1 MKPGQLSNI
10 FTILLMLLFSAC
22 REDSLYHEFR
32 PLTQWNRAEVLC
44 FEDSLVFT
52 SGKAEQVEIVIQLR
66 NDNSYPYANLCLN
79 ADIFLPDSV
88 YREFIDIKLTKEDGK
103 WAGPGW
109 GSLFTH
115 EVILKSLPIT
125 DKFKIEL
132 SHAMQDE
139 VLEGIR
145 SVGVCLR
152 LR

>member
-1 MKPGQLSNI
+1 MKSGQLSKL
-10 FTILLMLLFSAC
+10 FPVLLVLLFSAC

-44 FEDSLVFT
+44 FEDSLAFAP
-52 SGKAEQVEIVIQLR
+52 GKGEQVEIVIQLR
-66 NDNSYPYANLCLN
+66 NNNSYPYANLCLN
-79 ADIFLPDSV
+79 ADIFLTDSV

-103 WAGPGW
+103 WAGSGW

-115 EVILKSLPIT
+115 EVILKSLPMT
-125 DKFKIEL
+125 GKFKIEL

-145 SVGVCLR
+145 NVGVCLR
-152 LR
+152 LK